1 VFLPGEKAKY
11 FCGKGWTGEST
22 ECLSGKSVPF
32 TSPRLRERLIRSRG
46 ESLIA
51 TRSLGLDAQR
61 NLKHPI
67 VGDAQMDQLYI
78 VSAAAVFSLLAAIFA
93 LFAFARINR
102 YAASPPLTSEILGAQ
117 LRNESDILRRI
128 VEDTSRVARQELLQT
143 LRDFQTT
150 NLHASK
156 TLNDINA
163 QQLESFGG
171 RLEKGIETIDKHIEA
186 IGQKLND
193 DLRLSGVEATT
204 NRDALRLLVEGK
216 LGEAIS
222 KQSTQ
227 ALELRQALENSFQG
241 LQIRVRDSLLEA
253 SNHQKERL
261 DGNTVAL
268 TELTLKQETA
278 HERLRLGVESRLEA
292 MRQENAT
299 KLDEMRQT
307 VDEKL
312 QATLD
317 TRLGESF
324 SRVVEQLK
332 IMHQGIGEMREL
344 AANVGDLQ
352 KVLTNVKVRGTYGE
366 VQLEFLLE
374 EFLSPEQYIKN
385 ASVKDESS
393 ERVEFAVRLPGKQQ
407 GGEILL
413 PIDAKFPREDYE
425 RLIEAT
431 EAGST
436 ELIPALRKQLENR
449 IKSSAKDIRDKYIN
463 PPRTTDFGI
472 LFIPTE
478 SLYAEVLRQPGLLEI
493 LQRDYRV
500 TLASPTTLAA
510 LLNALQMGFRS
521 LAIEKRSSE
530 VWQVLAAVRTEFGKY
545 NQVVEKL
552 GKQLGTATNAVDSLR
567 TRTRVMTR
575 TLKTIEV
582 LPDHSAAETILGLTP
597 DELLNEPES
606 DEVEDGVEALVGTET
621 GISLPN

>member
-1 VFLPGEKAKY
+1 
-11 FCGKGWTGEST
+11 
-22 ECLSGKSVPF
+22 
-32 TSPRLRERLIRSRG
+32 
-46 ESLIA
+46 
-51 TRSLGLDAQR
+51 
-61 NLKHPI
+61 
-67 VGDAQMDQLYI
+67 MDQLYI
-78 VSAAAVFSLLAAIFA
+78 VTAAAVFSLLAAIFA
-93 LFAFARINR
+93 LFAFVRINR
-102 YAASPPLTSEILGAQ
+102 YAASPPLTSEIVGVL
-117 LRNESDILRRI
+117 LRGESDFLRRV
-128 VEDTSRVARQELLQT
+128 VEDTSRAARQELLQI
-143 LRDFQTT
+143 LRDSQTT
-150 NLHASK
+150 NLQASK

-163 QQLESFGG
+163 QQLENFGG
-171 RLEKGIETIDKHIEA
+171 RLERGIETIDKHIEA

-193 DLRLSGVEATT
+193 DMRLGGIEATT

-222 KQSTQ
+222 KQSNQ
-227 ALELRQALENSFQG
+227 AIELRQALETSFQG
-241 LQIRVRDSLLEA
+241 LQVRVREALVEA

-261 DGNTVAL
+261 DGNTLAL
-268 TELTLKQETA
+268 TELTSKQETA
-278 HERLRLGVESRLEA
+278 HERLRLGVETRLEA
-292 MRQENAT
+292 IRQESAT

-352 KVLTNVKVRGTYGE
+352 KVLTNVKVRGVYGE

-393 ERVEFAVRLPGKQQ
+393 ERVEFAVRLPGKQH
-407 GGEILL
+407 GGEVLL
-413 PIDAKFPREDYE
+413 PIDAKFPREDYD

-449 IKSSAKDIRDKYIN
+449 IKSSAKEMRDKYIN

-493 LQRDYRV
+493 LQREYRV

-597 DELLNEPES
+597 DELLNESGS
-606 DEVEDGVEALVGTET
+606 DETEDGVETLIAADTGT
-621 GISLPN
+621 SLPN

>member
-1 VFLPGEKAKY
+1 
-11 FCGKGWTGEST
+11 
-22 ECLSGKSVPF
+22 
-32 TSPRLRERLIRSRG
+32 
-46 ESLIA
+46 
-51 TRSLGLDAQR
+51 
-61 NLKHPI
+61 
-67 VGDAQMDQLYI
+67 
-78 VSAAAVFSLLAAIFA
+78 
-93 LFAFARINR
+93 
-102 YAASPPLTSEILGAQ
+102 
-117 LRNESDILRRI
+117 
-128 VEDTSRVARQELLQT
+128 
-143 LRDFQTT
+143 
-150 NLHASK
+150 
-156 TLNDINA
+156 
-163 QQLESFGG
+163 
-171 RLEKGIETIDKHIEA
+171 
-186 IGQKLND
+186 
-193 DLRLSGVEATT
+193 
-204 NRDALRLLVEGK
+204 
-216 LGEAIS
+216 
-222 KQSTQ
+222 
-227 ALELRQALENSFQG
+227 
-241 LQIRVRDSLLEA
+241 
-253 SNHQKERL
+253 
-261 DGNTVAL
+261 
-268 TELTLKQETA
+268 
-278 HERLRLGVESRLEA
+278 
-292 MRQENAT
+292 
-299 KLDEMRQT
+299 MRQT

-352 KVLTNVKVRGTYGE
+352 KVLTNVKVRGVYGE

-393 ERVEFAVRLPGKQQ
+393 ERVEFAVRLPGKQH
-407 GGEILL
+407 GGEVLL
-413 PIDAKFPREDYE
+413 PIDAKFPREDYD

-449 IKSSAKDIRDKYIN
+449 IKSSAKEMRDKYIN

-493 LQRDYRV
+493 LQREYRV

-597 DELLNEPES
+597 DELLNESGS
-606 DEVEDGVEALVGTET
+606 DETEDGVETLIAADTGT
-621 GISLPN
+621 SLPN